1 MSFVFE
7 KVGDQK
13 EIWKKIV
20 RSLKLDIKVNIN
32 CEPECVETDYNGR

>member
-13 EIWKKIV
+13 EIWKEISFRDLESEIIPYSK
-20 RSLKLDIKVNIN
+20 
-32 CEPECVETDYNGR
+32 